1 MHDDRQVS
9 TPGPQTTALVVE
21 DHRALLAAIVDA
33 TEQAVISVDLD
44 GVVTSWNRGAHVL
57 YGWTA
62 DEIVGRRYDVVLP
75 GGGVSDAVIDQIVAG
90 GVVAGVE
97 ARRTRQDGS
106 VVMVGETT
114 APVRDVDGSLIGVAM
129 IARDITERLETE
141 ALLEHYRRELDVRN
155 RHLERSNTDLEQFA
169 YVASHDLSE
178 PLRAVAGMVGL
189 LARRYQGRLDD
200 DADEF
205 IDFAIDGCQRMR
217 DMISDLLAYSRAGR
231 TELAVGHLDL
241 GKLVDEALGA
251 LGSQVE
257 EAGAVVD
264 HDALPTVQ
272 GDRTQLV
279 RVLQNLLSNA
289 VKFGRPGQPVRVEV
303 SAQRLDGD
311 DGWRIDVADDGIG
324 IEEQYRARI
333 FRMFQRLHTAD
344 QHPGTGIGLSIA
356 ERIVAQHSGSM
367 GVGSNDR
374 GGSTFWFTLP
384 DRIEAR

>member
-1 MHDDRQVS
+1 M
-9 TPGPQTTALVVE
+9 TTTGPRTTGPAVD

-33 TEQAVISVDLD
+33 TEQAVVSVDLD
-44 GVVTSWNRGAHVL
+44 GVVTSWNLGAQAL

-62 DEIVGRRYDVVLP
+62 DDILGRSYDVVLP
-75 GGGVSDAVIDQIVAG
+75 EGASSTAVIDRIVAG
-90 GVVAGVE
+90 GTVRAIDAPRV
-97 ARRTRQDGS
+97 RRDGS
-106 VVMVGETT
+106 IVMVGETT
-114 APVRDVDGSLIGVAM
+114 APVRDADGSVVGMAM
-129 IARDITERLETE
+129 IARDVTERLETE
-141 ALLEHYRRELDVRN
+141 ELLEHYRRELDLRN
-155 RHLERSNTDLEQFA
+155 QHLERSNTDLAQFA

-205 IDFAIDGCQRMR
+205 IDFAVDGCERMR
-217 DMISDLLAYSRAGR
+217 TMISDLLDYSRAGR
-231 TELAVGHLDL
+231 TELAVDDVDL
-241 GKLVDEALGA
+241 GALVDRAVEA

-257 EAGAVVD
+257 EAGAVVV
-264 HDALPTVQ
+264 HHGLPTVQ

-279 RVLQNLLSNA
+279 RVVQNLLSNA
-289 VKFGRPGQPVRVEV
+289 VKFRRPGQPVRVEV
-303 SAQRLDGD
+303 SARRLGGD
-311 DGWRIDVADDGIG
+311 DGWRIEVADDGIG
-324 IEEQYRARI
+324 IEEQYRERI

-344 QHPGTGIGLSIA
+344 QHPGTGIGLSIS
-356 ERIVAQHSGSM
+356 ERIVAQHGGSI